1 MSDEQLLLFLIQVF
15 VVLGL
20 ARLLGEVFRRFDQPP
35 LAGEILAGLLLGKTV
50 LGGVFP
56 ELFADLFPDD
66 ELQLALF
73 EVTAEFG
80 ILFLL
85 LAIGLEVDV
94 ASAWKLRRQSVAVAV
109 MGVVFPLLL
118 GTGVAWWFYD
128 TWAELPV
135 PRLPFSLFVGT
146 AVSITAITVVARLLF
161 DLKIVKSDLGLLL
174 LSAMAINELLGWVV
188 LAVVLGM
195 VGSIAAG
202 PGQSLDVVHI
212 AGVFLG
218 TILFSVLCATY
229 GRTWVTRLLIWF
241 EAKALPIPA
250 TPLSFVVCLGLA
262 CGIITN
268 AIGIHPI
275 FGFMI
280 AGVMASDHNALSEH
294 TRSVITQMVEAIFVP
309 LFFAGICLHIDFVEN
324 FRPGL
329 VLAVTAVSIFGKFA
343 GAGLGTWLVAMP
355 AFDRLPIAIA
365 HTPGGSMGVLLAV
378 VGKQAGI
385 IGPEMFV
392 AVVFASIASAL
403 VVGPAF
409 DWSLRRREALNVL
422 GFFTKRGLVPRLAGR
437 ERFGVIDELVA
448 HAAEI
453 DRSLDPETVG
463 AAVRAREETMGTGV
477 GKGVAIPH
485 ARLETLARPLV
496 LLGVSEP
503 GIDWNAIDDQPAH
516 LIFLILTP
524 ADDRDTQLEI
534 LSTIAIGLGDEEAR
548 NLLHAK
554 SANEIWNILQPMLK
568 KDDSDVRFARPG

>member
-1 MSDEQLLLFLIQVF
+1 MSEGQLLLFLIQVF

-20 ARLLGEVFRRFDQPP
+20 ARLLGEVFRRFEQPP

-50 LGGVFP
+50 LGGAFP

-66 ELQLALF
+66 EIQLALF

-94 ASAWKLRRQSVAVAV
+94 ASAWKLRRQSLAVALT
-109 MGVVFPLLL
+109 GVVFPLLL
-118 GTGVAWWFYD
+118 GTGVAWWFYEA
-128 TWAELPV
+128 WSELSV

-174 LSAMAINELLGWVV
+174 LSAMAINELVGWVV

-195 VGSIAAG
+195 VGSMAAG
-202 PGQSLDVVHI
+202 PAQTLDAAYVV
-212 AGVFLG
+212 LG
-218 TILFSVLCATY
+218 TILFSFFCATY
-229 GRTWVTRLLIWF
+229 GRTLVTRLLIWF
-241 EAKALPIPA
+241 EAKELPIPA

-262 CGIITN
+262 CGIITK

-275 FGFMI
+275 FGFLI

-309 LFFAGICLHIDFVEN
+309 LFFAGICLHVDFVGN

-329 VLAVTAVSIFGKFA
+329 VFVVTAVSIFGKFA
-343 GAGLGTWLVAMP
+343 GAGLGTWLVTMP
-355 AFDRLPIAIA
+355 AFDRLPTAIA

-378 VGKQAGI
+378 VGKQAEI
-385 IGPEMFV
+385 IGQEMFV
-392 AVVFASIASAL
+392 AIVFASIASSL
-403 VVGPAF
+403 IVGPAF
-409 DWSLRRREALNVL
+409 AWSLRRREALNVL
-422 GFFTKRGLVPRLAGR
+422 GFFTKQGLLPRLGAR
-437 ERFGVIDELVA
+437 ERFEAIDELVDRA
-448 HAAEI
+448 VQI
-453 DRSLDPETVG
+453 DRSLDRDNVRE
-463 AAVRAREETMGTGV
+463 AVRAREETMGTGV

-485 ARLETLARPLV
+485 ARLETLARPVV
-496 LLGVSEP
+496 LLGVSES
-503 GIDWNAIDDQPAH
+503 GIEWNAIDDQPAH

-534 LSTIAIGLGDEEAR
+534 LSTIAIGLGDKEAR
-548 NLLHAK
+548 DLLQ
-554 SANEIWNILQPMLK
+554 SESVNEMWNILQPILK
-568 KDDSDVRFARPG
+568 KDQETDP

>member
-1 MSDEQLLLFLIQVF
+1 MSEEQLLLFLIQVF
-15 VVLGL
+15 LVLGL
-20 ARLLGEVFRRFDQPP
+20 ARLLGETFRRFDQPP

-73 EVTAEFG
+73 EVTAELG

-94 ASAWKLRRQSVAVAV
+94 ASAWKLRRQSLAVAV
-109 MGVVFPLLL
+109 TGVVFPLLL
-118 GTGVAWWFYD
+118 GSGVAWWFYD
-128 TWAELPV
+128 AWAELSV

-195 VGSIAAG
+195 VGSMHAG
-202 PGQSLDVVHI
+202 PSHPLDAVAVV
-212 AGVFLG
+212 LG
-218 TILFSVLCATY
+218 TILFSVICATY
-229 GRTWVTRLLIWF
+229 GRTVVTRLLIWF
-241 EAKALPIPA
+241 EAKELPIPA

-262 CGIITN
+262 CGIITQ

-275 FGFMI
+275 FGFLI

-309 LFFAGICLHIDFVEN
+309 LFFAGICLHVDFVGN
-324 FRPGL
+324 FRLGL
-329 VLAVTAVSIFGKFA
+329 VLAVTAVSVFGKFA
-343 GAGLGTWLVAMP
+343 GAGLGTWIVTMP

-378 VGKQAGI
+378 VGKQAGL

-392 AVVFASIASAL
+392 AIVFASIASSL

-409 DWSLRRREALNVL
+409 AWSLRRREAQNVL
-422 GFFTKRGLVPRLAGR
+422 GFFTKKGLVPRLAAR
-437 ERFGVIDELVA
+437 ERFAAIDELVDLA
-448 HAAEI
+448 VQI
-453 DRSLDPETVG
+453 SPSLHRDTVRG
-463 AAVRAREETMGTGV
+463 AVRAREETMGTGV
-477 GKGVAIPH
+477 GKGLAIPH
-485 ARLETLARPLV
+485 ARLETLSRPIV
-496 LLGVSEP
+496 VLGVSES
-503 GIDWNAIDDQPAH
+503 GIEWNAIDDQPAH
-516 LIFLILTP
+516 IIFLILTR

-534 LSTIAIGLGDEEAR
+534 LSTIAIGLGDDEAR
-548 NLLHAK
+548 DLLQTE
-554 SANEIWNILQPMLK
+554 SVNEMWNILQPILK
-568 KDDSDVRFARPG
+568 KD